1 MKKFISLI
9 LSIFMILSVTAVFA
23 SGYPETTTK
32 SYPQKFW
39 DVSKDHWA
47 FEYIA
52 ELTNRGVISGYNDGS
67 FKPNRTV
74 TRAEWAKIMVG
85 AAGIICSDESI
96 YFSDTANHW
105 ALKYINAA
113 KNYLTAYADSTYR
126 PDQAVVREDVTMAMV
141 RLKGYNLD
149 EVDYSYLSKF
159 TDQDTISNN
168 VKAYVAVAI
177 QNNLISGFED
187 NTFRGQDTLT
197 RAEAA
202 TLLWRAFQYGSNNKV
217 VDTPNTPVTT
227 PNNNNNIVTPQPTEK
242 PDTTQNISNEQKE
255 TQEPTPTPEPEIEI
269 KPYKV
274 DTVVKA
280 NVKNSYHYT
289 SDNKNNI
296 YYVDG
301 NKIYK
306 ADVNSKESEEILDV
320 ADLTIDNDEMTLDDF
335 SIESICYD
343 SNNNSLIISGK
354 YETVNAIK
362 SVNNSY
368 LYSVTGNDIEVITD
382 NAKNV
387 EKIIGITDG
396 GDYVNYTG
404 YIINSTTFDPTISIT
419 ESSGCDYVHENNK
432 GIYCT
437 RQVSAKGRVFTG
449 YNYTEVSSLWEFPHG
464 VNGVVITDDKV
475 IAAEDNELI
484 TYNYNGKQLNA
495 VNIKDI
501 EITDKKAMNFSNIS
515 YKLYVTSNEN
525 IIFYDTT
532 AKAFRMISENK

>member
-9 LSIFMILSVTAVFA
+9 LSIVMILSVTAVFA

-113 KNYLTAYADSTYR
+113 KNYLTAYADNTYR

-177 QNNLISGFED
+177 QNNLINGFED

-227 PNNNNNIVTPQPTEK
+227 PNNNNNTVITQPTEK
-242 PDTTQNISNEQKE
+242 PDTTPNTSNEQKE

-274 DTVVKA
+274 DTIVKA

-306 ADVNSKESEEILDV
+306 ANVNSKESEEILDV

-343 SNNNSLIISGK
+343 TFQNRLLVVGNYK
-354 YETVNAIK
+354 TVN
-362 SVNNSY
+362 SVQNINSNY
-368 LYSVTGNDIEVITD
+368 LYEVRGNNAKVITD
-382 NAKNV
+382 NF
-387 EKIIGITDG
+387 EDKIVFVSEN
-396 GDYVNYTG
+396 GDYINVYGNILDASNYDV
-404 YIINSTTFDPTISIT
+404 INRIGGNSCYTF
-419 ESSGCDYVHENNK
+419 YENSD
-432 GIYCT
+432 GIYCVEYWGP
-437 RQVSAKGRVFTG
+437 RNCRVDKYDYVKSSILWDCPIAVDGSAITKDKIIIASNHTV
-449 YNYTEVSSLWEFPHG
+449 YN
-464 VNGVVITDDKV
+464 
-475 IAAEDNELI
+475 
-484 TYNYNGKQLNA
+484 YNYNGKELSKITPDDYEVKDKRT
-495 VNIKDI
+495 VNFVNS
-501 EITDKKAMNFSNIS
+501 EN
-515 YKLYVTSNEN
+515 KLIATSDNN

-532 AKAFRMISENK
+532 SKAFRMISENN